1 MQLKASD
8 ATFPQVTE
16 CRSASA
22 MPTLAAAALSIM
34 MLASFALVAG
44 GVYLIATKR
53 NRKQG
58 ILMLIC
64 AAVLVVNV
72 LIWTLPG

>member
-1 MQLKASD
+1 
-8 ATFPQVTE
+8 
-16 CRSASA
+16 